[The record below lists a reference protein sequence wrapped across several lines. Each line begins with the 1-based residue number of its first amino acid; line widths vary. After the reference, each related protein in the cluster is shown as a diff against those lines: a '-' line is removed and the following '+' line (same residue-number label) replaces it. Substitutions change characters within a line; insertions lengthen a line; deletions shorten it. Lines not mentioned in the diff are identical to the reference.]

1 MEELY
6 REESGTSTQ
15 RKIFAVIALLMIAS
29 LYWHEWTWLQEHR
42 RFDMLGWGMDTVL
55 LALWIWRVAFGYTL
69 ILYKD
74 MKLEVISH
82 GLGFIKRSYAVDL
95 TRTESFTDKYVKSF
109 FRKTAIKHYIHRY
122 NSLDENPQRLL
133 VFTEGK
139 KNKLAGLLFMLPQ
152 MTSIMSIRTMP
163 RVRIS
168 SCVSRPMPAILT
180 RSACALITTPII

>member
-82 GLGFIKRSYAVDL
+82 GLGFIKRSYVVDL

-139 KNKLAGLLFMLPQ
+139 KNKLAGLLFKSCDEFFRLL
-152 MTSIMSIRTMP
+152 RKEMP
-163 RVRIS
+163 DKFIQ
-168 SCVSRPMPAILT
+168 L
-180 RSACALITTPII
+180 